1 MSHDRRAQVA
11 VIGGG
16 ISGLATAH
24 YLTGMGIDTRI
35 IEKSER
41 TGGTI
46 ESARIEGF
54 LVDYGPNS
62 GLDTSPLLGEMF
74 ERLGAS
80 SSLEYAN
87 DKAKNRYIVKN
98 SRLHAL
104 PMGPG
109 GFVRTPL
116 FSPMAKL
123 ALLKEPFI
131 RPSDP
136 NQDHSLAD
144 FVKRRLGREFL
155 DYAINPFVSGIY
167 AGVPEKLS
175 VRESFPKLYDLE
187 QQYGSLIKGAVKG
200 MRERRRRSKSG
211 EQSRASARMFSFSG
225 GMQTIVDAL
234 SRELT
239 DRIHTGTR
247 PLCVERKEAG
257 FTIHSRSAGG
267 DWALDCDAVVL
278 AIPAYAYRE
287 LDFTMPFTIGEH
299 LDRILYPPVSV
310 VFFGYKTNPAK
321 TPLDGFGFLIPEK
334 EKRGILGT
342 IWNSTLFPKRAP
354 DGGVSLTTF
363 VGGSRQPDNA
373 LLDDG
378 AIVDL
383 VRRDLEDLIGI
394 TMTPDVVA
402 IRCWE
407 RAIPQYNIGHTDII
421 RAIAAFE
428 RKTPGLYVS
437 GNFRGGVAIS
447 DCVRQARAV
456 ADQAASGLDGLA
468 AQKK

>member
-1 MSHDRRAQVA
+1 LSHDRRAQVA

-16 ISGLATAH
+16 ISGLTTAH
-24 YLTGMGIDTRI
+24 YLTGMGIDTRV
-35 IEKSER
+35 IEKSDR

-46 ESARIEGF
+46 ESQRIEGY

-62 GLDTSPLLGEMF
+62 GLDTTPLLGEMF
-74 ERLGAS
+74 HRLGTS
-80 SSLEYAN
+80 SSLQYAS
-87 DKAKNRYIVKN
+87 DKAKNRYIVRN
-98 SRLHAL
+98 GRLHAL

-109 GFVRTPL
+109 AFVKTPL
-116 FSPMAKL
+116 FSPRAKL
-123 ALLKEPFI
+123 ALLREPFI

-136 NQDHSLAD
+136 KQEESLAE
-144 FVKRRLGREFL
+144 FVRRRLGREFL

-187 QQYGSLIKGAVKG
+187 QQYGSLIKGTIKG
-200 MRERRRRSKSG
+200 MRERRRRRKSG
-211 EQSRASARMFSFSG
+211 EQSRASARMFSFAG

-234 SRELT
+234 SRELA
-239 DRIHTGTR
+239 DRVHTGTI
-247 PLCVERKEAG
+247 PLCVEKKDAG
-257 FTIHSRSAGG
+257 FAVHSRSADG
-267 DWALDCDAVVL
+267 DWALGCDAVVL

-287 LDFTMPFTIGEH
+287 IDFTMGLEVGEH
-299 LDRILYPPVSV
+299 LDRISYPPVSV
-310 VFFGYKTNPAK
+310 VFFGYKANPA
-321 TPLDGFGFLIPEK
+321 TVPLDGFGFLIPEK
-334 EKRGILGT
+334 EKRGVLGT
-342 IWNSTLFPKRAP
+342 IWNSTLFPERAP
-354 DGGVSLTTF
+354 AGGVSLTTF

-373 LLDDG
+373 LLDEG

-383 VRRDLEDLIGI
+383 VRADLNDLLGI
-394 TMTPDVVA
+394 TTKPDLVA

-428 RKTPGLYVS
+428 NKTPGLYIS

-447 DCVRQARAV
+447 DCVGRAREVCDRV
-456 ADQAASGLDGLA
+456 ASQLGGPASG
-468 AQKK
+468 